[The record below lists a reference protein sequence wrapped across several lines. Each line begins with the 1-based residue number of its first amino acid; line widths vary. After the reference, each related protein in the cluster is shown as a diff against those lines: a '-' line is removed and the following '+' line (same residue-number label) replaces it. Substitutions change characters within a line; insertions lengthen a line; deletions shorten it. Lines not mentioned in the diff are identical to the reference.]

1 MLFAEYIRFILH
13 PLITWRC
20 AQMNFSSHL
29 WATLTERKISM
40 VFRYENCMVE
50 EATTTAPVTD
60 FLQGVHDSL
69 FSKLFYS

>member
-1 MLFAEYIRFILH
+1 MHSVYTASFNNWAMCINEFFL
-13 PLITWRC
+13 
-20 AQMNFSSHL
+20 SSL
-29 WATLTERKISM
+29 SGATLTEHKISM
-40 VFRYENCMVE
+40 VFRYENCMVK